1 MAFPLTHIKT
11 SGGIELT
18 DALRTLV
25 EQKLATL
32 EKFIG
37 DETDVS
43 CDVELE
49 KISGSQSG
57 MIFRAEVNFF
67 LKGKMHR
74 AEATT
79 DQIEKSIDEVR
90 AELHRELERTNSKA
104 QTLMKRGGLALKNLL
119 RFGR

>member
-1 MAFPLTHIKT
+1 MAFPLTHIKA
-11 SGGIELT
+11 SGDIELT

-25 EQKLATL
+25 EQKLGTL

-49 KISGSQSG
+49 KMTASQSG
-57 MIFRAEVNFF
+57 NIFRAEANLF

-74 AEATT
+74 SEATT

-90 AELHRELERTNSKA
+90 EELYRELDQANEKSK
-104 QTLMKRGGLALKNLL
+104 TLLKRGGAMFKDML